1 MAWRLYLLARSL
13 GGKDRCSLRASRQPP
28 TAESGV
34 KRLGMVSSTA
44 TTPQQ
49 YLASLPEDRR
59 KVIAGVRKLLLDNL
73 PAGIEENM
81 NFGML
86 SYEIPFSTYPDTYN
100 KQPLMFAALAAQKH
114 YFSLYLNSIYGFDNV
129 RDRFEAELLATGKKL
144 DIGKVCIRFKRLED
158 LPLEI
163 VGRAISAITVKDF
176 IANYEK
182 VRVSRK

>member
-1 MAWRLYLLARSL
+1 MRSHI
-13 GGKDRCSLRASRQPP
+13 PP

-49 YLASLPEDRR
+49 YLASLPQDRR
-59 KVIAGVRKLLLDNL
+59 EVIAGVRKLLLDNL

-114 YFSLYLNSIYGFDNV
+114 YFSLYLNSIYGFDDV
-129 RDRFEAELLATGKKL
+129 RDRFEAEFLATGKKL

-163 VGRAISAITVKDF
+163 VGRAIGAITVKDF
-176 IANYEK
+176 LANYEK
-182 VRVSRK
+182 GRASRK